1 MHPLQISLALETF
14 MKLPGHVLCARSG
27 KDSKWAVL
35 GFPASQGLLVGWDCR
50 RPGVLPLPRRVSAI
64 PLLVPSALVGGA
76 DAGKK

>member
-35 GFPASQGLLVGWDCR
+35 GFPASQGLPVGWDVGDLGSC
-50 RPGVLPLPRRVSAI
+50 PSHGGFLPSLCWSCQ
-64 PLLVPSALVGGA
+64 S
-76 DAGKK
+76 

>member
-14 MKLPGHVLCARSG
+14 MKLPGHILCARSV

-35 GFPASQGLLVGWDCR
+35 GFPASQGLPVGWACR
-50 RPGVLPLPRRVSAI
+50 RPGVLPLPRWVSAI
-64 PLLVPSALVGGA
+64 PLLVLSVLVDGV